1 MKIQHYITGA
11 LIIGLGMQGVS
22 CSSQRNL
29 TAVKLGLDK
38 EFVRSNLEDAHKQI
52 AYLAASIDESDMP
65 TTYKDGKYVNWGSS
79 WWCSGFYPGTVLY
92 LYEYTKDEKFL
103 TEAKSKLR
111 QLEKE
116 KYNKGTHDLGF
127 MLYCSFGNALRLTGD
142 SASYKE
148 ILSTGAASLAT
159 RFHEAPK
166 TIRSWD
172 GGKNWDG
179 QSWTYPVI
187 IDNMMN
193 LEFLTEVSKMT
204 GDQRY
209 RDIAVQH
216 ANTTM
221 VNHYRKDYSSYHVV
235 DYNPKDGSIISRKT
249 AQGAFDESAWARGQS
264 WGLYGYT
271 MMYRET
277 GDRRYLEHARH
288 IAQFYLNHPNL
299 PKDLIPY
306 WDMDQN
312 KLTPDSKYYSQ
323 KDLRDVS
330 TASVTASA
338 LLELAQYTTGSESQ
352 LYISKAEQMLRSLSA
367 KPYKADFKEAGG
379 YILKHSVGS
388 IPHKTEV
395 DVPLTYAD
403 YYYVEALVR
412 YDRLLRG
419 EKVIKP

>member
-1 MKIQHYITGA
+1 MKIQHYFKSM
-11 LIIGLGMQGVS
+11 LMVGLGILATS
-22 CSSQRNL
+22 CSSQKNL
-29 TAVKLGLDK
+29 SSVKLGLDK
-38 EFVRSNLEDAHKQI
+38 EFVHSNLADAHKQI
-52 AYLAASIDESDMP
+52 AYLAASINESDMP

-92 LYEYTKDEKFL
+92 LYEYTKDEKL
-103 TEAKSKLR
+103 LSEAKRKLIY
-111 QLEKE
+111 LEKE
-116 KYNKGTHDLGF
+116 KNNKGTHDLGF

-142 SASYKE
+142 STAYKE
-148 ILSTGAASLAT
+148 VLSTGAASLAT
-159 RFHEAPK
+159 RFHDAPK

-179 QSWTYPVI
+179 QPWTYPVI

-204 GDQRY
+204 GDKRY

-235 DYNPKDGSIISRKT
+235 DYNAENGGIISRKT
-249 AQGAFDESAWARGQS
+249 AQGAFDESAWSRGQA

-271 MMYRET
+271 VMYRET
-277 GDRRYLEHARH
+277 SDKKYLEQARH
-288 IAQFYLNHPNL
+288 IAKFYLNHHNL
-299 PKDLIPY
+299 PQDLIPY
-306 WDMDQN
+306 WDMDQD
-312 KLTPDSKYYSQ
+312 KLTKESKYYKQ

-330 TASVTASA
+330 AAAVTASA
-338 LLELAQYTTGSESQ
+338 LLELAQYTNGSESQ
-352 LYISKAEQMLRSLSA
+352 LYISKAEQMLKSLSS
-367 KPYKADFKEAGG
+367 KPYKADYKEAGG

-403 YYYVEALVR
+403 YYYVEALIR

-419 EKVIKP
+419 EKVIKR